1 MVCYVKGK
9 GRGLASELMEGDGLE
24 EKTEKGYWSIN
35 CVLNIM
41 FPGITVQAQRVR
53 NMGSH
58 IIRTVEEGIYRFI
71 WTGRGKMNQCGYLVY
86 GARCSDFY
94 CGCDAY
100 GYGYNDICSKYLDEL
115 DNISGDGGAYLSRAS
130 AMNCFEECV
139 KQNVPAN
146 IIFCCV
152 INDTKATLAAEC
164 APPEEHMKFLG
175 FDIAWN
181 EYDYYSS
188 ILHEVISE
196 RGALHDQRAMLNAHG
211 LFAEYSQ
218 AKKYLETR
226 SRRKAA
232 ASEGKFEEGDL
243 YIVAV
248 WA

>member
-9 GRGLASELMEGDGLE
+9 GRGLASELMGGDGLE

-100 GYGYNDICSKYLDEL
+100 GYGYL
-115 DNISGDGGAYLSRAS
+115 
-130 AMNCFEECV
+130 
-139 KQNVPAN
+139 
-146 IIFCCV
+146 
-152 INDTKATLAAEC
+152 
-164 APPEEHMKFLG
+164 
-175 FDIAWN
+175 
-181 EYDYYSS
+181 
-188 ILHEVISE
+188 ILHGMNMIIILPSCM
-196 RGALHDQRAMLNAHG
+196 RLFQSAGRCMINA
-211 LFAEYSQ
+211 Q
-218 AKKYLETR
+218 C
-226 SRRKAA
+226 
-232 ASEGKFEEGDL
+232 
-243 YIVAV
+243 
-248 WA
+248 